1 MLSKLAYLTLP
12 FCLSAAALSTQKC
25 PPVKGIQTYQTTP
38 QDGQADGQFTS
49 CDNFFDS
56 PKIQGINASSYDWWY
71 FDAIGTDGVS
81 SLAVVF
87 FVEANRSGF
96 TVTENFTNMD
106 FIQISG
112 TFPNG
117 TVFSDFLFADNAIV
131 STNGDGSSGL
141 WNNTGISWAGSPDLQ
156 YYVLTLDAED
166 LGYKGSFSMHSIAPP
181 HYPCSPKRGNVSL
194 EVLPGVGWANAVPDA
209 ETTVN
214 VTIFGSELS
223 FVGTGYH
230 DKNWGVTGFMDNV
243 GSWYWGHARMGP
255 YSLVWLD
262 ALDPAYNEYASGYVA
277 YQGQILVAEC
287 DNMKVRPI
295 GENATFPPTS
305 ESLLPDGFKITV
317 DVPELGLLE
326 AQLTPNLATL
336 TKPGYGRWIGSVNGS
351 VNGVTYDTGVSGF
364 EMFDFF

>member
-1 MLSKLAYLTLP
+1 ML
-12 FCLSAAALSTQKC
+12 
-25 PPVKGIQTYQTTP
+25 TYQLP
-38 QDGQADGQFTS
+38 Q
-49 CDNFFDS
+49 
-56 PKIQGINASSYDWWY
+56 
-71 FDAIGTDGVS
+71 
-81 SLAVVF
+81 
-87 FVEANRSGF
+87 
-96 TVTENFTNMD
+96 
-106 FIQISG
+106 
-112 TFPNG
+112 
-117 TVFSDFLFADNAIV
+117 
-131 STNGDGSSGL
+131 
-141 WNNTGISWAGSPDLQ
+141 
-156 YYVLTLDAED
+156 
-166 LGYKGSFSMHSIAPP
+166 IAPP

-194 EVLPGVGWANAVPDA
+194 EVLPGVGWANAIPDA

-230 DKNWGVTGFMDNV
+230 DKVRKPLSPLQPTQIPNNQLQNWGVTGFMDNV

-262 ALDPAYNEYASGYVA
+262 ALDPDYNEYASGYVA

-305 ESLLPDGFKITV
+305 ESLLPDRFKITV
-317 DVPELGLLE
+317 DVPELGPLE

-351 VNGVTYDTGVSGF
+351 VNGVIYDTGVSGF

>member
-1 MLSKLAYLTLP
+1 MPTSQGHPNLP
-12 FCLSAAALSTQKC
+12 NHALRWPSRR
-25 PPVKGIQTYQTTP
+25 PIHL
-38 QDGQADGQFTS
+38 

-112 TFPNG
+112 AFPNG

-131 STNGDGSSGL
+131 STIGDGSSGL

-156 YYVLTLDAED
+156 DYVLTLDAEN
-166 LGYKGSFSMHSIAPP
+166 LGYKGSFSMHSVSMKHDLLRVQGIANRSTSTYCPTP
-181 HYPCSPKRGNVSL
+181 
-194 EVLPGVGWANAVPDA
+194 LPLQPQTRQRLSGGTLRSWANAVPDA

-230 DKNWGVTGFMDNV
+230 DK
-243 GSWYWGHARMGP
+243 
-255 YSLVWLD
+255 
-262 ALDPAYNEYASGYVA
+262 
-277 YQGQILVAEC
+277 
-287 DNMKVRPI
+287 
-295 GENATFPPTS
+295 
-305 ESLLPDGFKITV
+305 
-317 DVPELGLLE
+317 
-326 AQLTPNLATL
+326 
-336 TKPGYGRWIGSVNGS
+336 PGYGR
-351 VNGVTYDTGVSGF
+351 
-364 EMFDFF
+364 

>member
-1 MLSKLAYLTLP
+1 MFFRSASFLTLP
-12 FCLSAAALSTQKC
+12 LFLGTALSVQEC
-25 PPVKGIQTYQTTP
+25 PLVQGLQTYRTTP
-38 QDGQADGQFTS
+38 QDGQADGRFTS
-49 CDNFFDS
+49 CDSFFDS
-56 PKIQGINASSYDWWY
+56 PKIQGVNASSYDWWY
-71 FDAIGTDGVS
+71 FDAIGADGLS

-87 FVEANRSGF
+87 FIEANRSGF
-96 TVTENFTNMD
+96 AVTENFTNMD

-117 TVFSDFLFADNAIV
+117 TGFSDFLFADNAIV

-141 WNNTGISWAGSPDLQ
+141 WNGTGFSWAGSPDLHD
-156 YYVLTLDAED
+156 YVLTIDAEN

-181 HYPCSPKRGNVSL
+181 HYPCSPKHNNVSM
-194 EVLPGVGWANAVPDA
+194 EVLPNRLR
-209 ETTVN
+209 
-214 VTIFGSELS
+214 SELS
-223 FVGTGYH
+223 FIGTGYH

-262 ALDPAYNEYASGYVA
+262 ALDTNYNEYASGYVA

-287 DNMKVRPI
+287 GNMKVRPT

-305 ESLLPDGFKITV
+305 DAPVPDGFRITV

-336 TKPGYGRWIGSVNGS
+336 EKPGYGRWIGSVNGTI
-351 VNGVTYDTGVSGF
+351 NGVTYDTGVAGF